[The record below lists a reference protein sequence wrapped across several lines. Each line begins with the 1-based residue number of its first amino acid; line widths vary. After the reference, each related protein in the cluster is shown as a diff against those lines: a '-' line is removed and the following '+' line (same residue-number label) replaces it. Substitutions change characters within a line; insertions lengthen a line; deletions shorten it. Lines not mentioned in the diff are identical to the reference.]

1 MNSSSACMIVSMN
14 QTSVKRVKSTSCF
27 IYSFKSVRVLFVEF
41 PIGQLAILKNKIE
54 EKITSTGKYREHGI
68 ALALANQVKRG
79 PFYREA

>member
-1 MNSSSACMIVSMN
+1 M
-14 QTSVKRVKSTSCF
+14 
-27 IYSFKSVRVLFVEF
+27 RVLFVEF